1 MICITVTESDGEYI
15 SVESNGHAGYAE
27 EGQDIICAAVSALIV
42 NTVNS
47 VETLTEDL
55 IISEAGDGYVYFS
68 FPNGYSESTALLVKS
83 LLLGLESIRRDYG
96 AQYLE
101 IAFKN
106 GRDSESKRLGAKRAD
121 GQVVKAGNILYRQ
134 RGTKIHPGVNVGIG
148 KDDTLFAMVDGR
160 VAFERKGRDK
170 KQVSVYP
177 VATEE

>member
-27 EGQDIICAAVSALIV
+27 EGQDIISALIV

-83 LLLGLESIRRDYG
+83 LFLGLESIRRDYG

-101 IAFKN
+101 IAFK
-106 GRDSESKRLGAKRAD
+106 E
-121 GQVVKAGNILYRQ
+121 V
-134 RGTKIHPGVNVGIG
+134 
-148 KDDTLFAMVDGR
+148 
-160 VAFERKGRDK
+160 
-170 KQVSVYP
+170 
-177 VATEE
+177 

>member
-55 IISEAGDGYVYFS
+55 IISKAGDGYVYFS

-101 IAFKN
+101 IAFK
-106 GRDSESKRLGAKRAD
+106 E
-121 GQVVKAGNILYRQ
+121 V
-134 RGTKIHPGVNVGIG
+134 
-148 KDDTLFAMVDGR
+148 
-160 VAFERKGRDK
+160 
-170 KQVSVYP
+170 
-177 VATEE
+177 

>member
-55 IISEAGDGYVYFS
+55 IISEAGDGY
-68 FPNGYSESTALLVKS
+68 GYSESTALLVKS

-101 IAFKN
+101 IAFK
-106 GRDSESKRLGAKRAD
+106 E
-121 GQVVKAGNILYRQ
+121 V
-134 RGTKIHPGVNVGIG
+134 
-148 KDDTLFAMVDGR
+148 
-160 VAFERKGRDK
+160 
-170 KQVSVYP
+170 
-177 VATEE
+177 

>member
-27 EGQDIICAAVSALIV
+27 EGQDIICAAVSA
-42 NTVNS
+42 
-47 VETLTEDL
+47 L

-101 IAFKN
+101 IAFK
-106 GRDSESKRLGAKRAD
+106 E
-121 GQVVKAGNILYRQ
+121 V
-134 RGTKIHPGVNVGIG
+134 
-148 KDDTLFAMVDGR
+148 
-160 VAFERKGRDK
+160 
-170 KQVSVYP
+170 
-177 VATEE
+177 

>member
-1 MICITVTESDGEYI
+1 MITITVKKRNGNYLEFVSK
-15 SVESNGHAGYAE
+15 GHAGYAE

-101 IAFKN
+101 IAFK
-106 GRDSESKRLGAKRAD
+106 E
-121 GQVVKAGNILYRQ
+121 V
-134 RGTKIHPGVNVGIG
+134 
-148 KDDTLFAMVDGR
+148 
-160 VAFERKGRDK
+160 
-170 KQVSVYP
+170 
-177 VATEE
+177 